1 MKVLVTGDQGFI
13 GSNLKKAL
21 ELNEDYKVYG
31 LDKEL
36 FDSPNWKQELELYL
50 DKVCF
55 DAIFHVGAC
64 ADTLNQDVEYMMTRN
79 YESTVIISNWAKQD
93 GTAVIYSSS
102 AANYGDPKGKRNLYA
117 WSKYA
122 AEEHVIANG
131 QIALRYF
138 NVYGPGEE
146 HKGKMASV
154 AYQMFVKHKNG
165 EAIKLFPGRPKRDFV
180 YIQDVVNANL
190 QALWN
195 YDELAGVW
203 WYDIGSGEA
212 NSFESVLE
220 HLDIPYTYTDESEIP
235 TNYQMFTQANK
246 QYMLPGW
253 KPKYTLE
260 KGLKLYKEYLCKTF

>member
-1 MKVLVTGDQGFI
+1 MRILVTGDKGFI
-13 GSNLKKAL
+13 GSNLKKVL
-21 ELNEDYKVYG
+21 QLNEDHIIYG
-31 LDKEL
+31 LDEKL
-36 FDSPNWKQELELYL
+36 FDSPNWKEELELYL
-50 DKVCF
+50 DKICF

-79 YESTVIISNWAKQD
+79 YESTVIISNWAKVD
-93 GTAVIYSSS
+93 KTPVIYSSS
-102 AANYGDPKGKRNLYA
+102 AANYGDVKGRRNLYA

-131 QIALRYF
+131 QVALRYF

-154 AYQMFVKHKNG
+154 AQQMFIKHKTG
-165 EAIKLFPGRPKRDFV
+165 ACVKLFPGQPKRDFV

-190 QALWN
+190 HALWN
-195 YDELAGVW
+195 YDEAKGN
-203 WYDIGSGEA
+203 WYDVGSGEA

-220 HLDIPYTYTDESEIP
+220 YLDIPYTYTEASEMP
-235 TNYQMFTQANK
+235 NNYQMFTRANK
-246 QYMLPGW
+246 YQMMAGW

-260 KGLKLYKEYLCKTF
+260 QGLKLYKEYLCKTI